1 MLEID
6 ESSQERL
13 QATQK
18 VTVIGAALNFLLAIG
33 KTLFGFI
40 AQSHALIADG
50 IHSLSDLL
58 SDALVYFAAKHAH
71 QAPDSDHPYGHGRF
85 ETAATMGL
93 GIILLLVAVGI
104 GWDAAHRLF
113 EPDELLQP
121 TTLAIYVAILSVAVK
136 ELLYHYTMHVAKR
149 INSEMLRA
157 NAWHHRSDSVS
168 SVVVV
173 VGVGGTLAGLPYLDA
188 IAAIGV
194 GLMIAHVG
202 WEIGWPAFQ
211 ELVDAGLEEERVALI
226 RKTIFDVGGVQE
238 IHMLR
243 TRKMGGQ
250 ASVDV
255 HVLVDPWLSVSEGHM
270 ISQMVMERLMEEIEE
285 VVDVTVHI
293 DPEDDEVAA
302 PSKGLPLRNRAEED
316 LDSCWADIEQAGRR
330 QRTILHYLDGKVDV
344 DVYFDYADYQDP
356 QQAKALQEALQSALG
371 RKPEFGTIKV
381 FFGRTH

>member
-6 ESSQERL
+6 ESSKERL
-13 QATQK
+13 QATQR
-18 VTVIGAALNFLLAIG
+18 VTVIGAVFNLLLAVG
-33 KTLFGFI
+33 KTVFGFI

-50 IHSLSDLL
+50 VHSLSDLL
-58 SDALVYFAAKHAH
+58 SDALVYFAAAHAH
-71 QAPDSDHPYGHGRF
+71 QGPDSDHPYGHGRF

-93 GIILLLVAVGI
+93 GIILLLIAAGI
-104 GWDAAHRLF
+104 TWDAAHRLF
-113 EPDELLQP
+113 EPDALLQP
-121 TTLAIYVAILSVAVK
+121 STLAIYVAILSVVVK
-136 ELLYHYTMHVAKR
+136 ELLYHYTMRVAKR

-173 VGVGGTLAGLPYLDA
+173 IGVGGTLAGLPYLDA

-194 GLMIAHVG
+194 GLMIAHIG

-211 ELVDAGLEEERVALI
+211 ELVDAGLEEERVELI
-226 RKTIFDVGGVQE
+226 RETILGVGGVQE

-255 HVLVDPWLSVSEGHM
+255 HVLVEPWLSVSEGHM
-270 ISQMVMERLMEEIEE
+270 ISQMVMDRLLADIEE
-285 VVDVTVHI
+285 VSDVTVHI

-302 PSKGLPLRNRAEED
+302 PSKGLPLRNQAEET
-316 LDSCWADIEQAGRR
+316 LKLCWQGVEQAVERKR
-330 QRTILHYLDGKVDV
+330 LVLHYLDGKVDI
-344 DVYFDYADYQDP
+344 DIYFPYEDFP
-356 QQAKALQEALQSALG
+356 GREEVRSLREKLQSAVSEN
-371 RKPEFGTIKV
+371 PEFGRV
-381 FFGRTH
+381 RVYYGDMH